1 MAFVKDR
8 DEPIYTIS
16 IAAKLVRP
24 AGKATADSG
33 VRTADRGADAG
44 VRKPDRPVA
53 DQKPIHA
60 QTLRM
65 YDRLGLVKPQKVG
78 KNRFYSDRDIERL
91 QRIQHFTQDIG
102 INLAGV
108 AFILALAD
116 QMTEANLPLDR
127 IEAMFRSVEEQL
139 IAWSET
145 GDNDA

>member
-24 AGKATADSG
+24 PA
-33 VRTADRGADAG
+33 RTAAASGDAG
-44 VRKPDRPVA
+44 
-53 DQKPIHA
+53 KPIHA

-65 YDRLGLVKPQKVG
+65 YDKLGLVKPRKVG

-91 QRIQHFTQDIG
+91 QQIQHFTQDIG

-108 AFILALAD
+108 AYIFALLDQIEPDETLLERIEVLLRRAEEHVQEIALA
-116 QMTEANLPLDR
+116 A
-127 IEAMFRSVEEQL
+127 EE
-139 IAWSET
+139 
-145 GDNDA
+145 

>member
-24 AGKATADSG
+24 PARPTAEAGEAA
-33 VRTADRGADAG
+33 
-44 VRKPDRPVA
+44 
-53 DQKPIHA
+53 KPIHA

-65 YDRLGLVKPQKVG
+65 YDKLGLVKPRKVG

-91 QRIQHFTQDIG
+91 QQIQHFTQDIG

-108 AFILALAD
+108 AYIFALLDQIQSEQRQAD
-116 QMTEANLPLDR
+116 ESVLEHV
-127 IEAMFRSVEEQL
+127 EAMLRRAEDRVREIALTPTEE
-139 IAWSET
+139 
-145 GDNDA
+145 

>member
-1 MAFVKDR
+1 MAFIKDR

-24 AGKATADSG
+24 AGKTN
-33 VRTADRGADAG
+33 
-44 VRKPDRPVA
+44 PL

-108 AFILALAD
+108 AYILALVD
-116 QMTEANLPLDR
+116 QLQEAGLPSDR
-127 IEAMFRSVEEQL
+127 VEAMFRAVEEQL
-139 IAWSET
+139 ITWSET
-145 GDNDA
+145 GE